1 MLDLQCSAE
10 EGESSVTTETM
21 ISANLVSHTD
31 SIIQRV
37 AEQQMRN
44 EMARLETLIRGGC
57 TRCGV
62 GMLDFEKSPP
72 EPRGFIIDYVGEK
85 LPFCN
90 RCIEN
95 HPAELRS
102 HFGNGSSE
110 PATGIEPVRSLHT
123 PDRVPDARGE

>member
-1 MLDLQCSAE
+1 M
-10 EGESSVTTETM
+10 TTENT
-21 ISANLVSHTD
+21 ISATLVSHTD
-31 SIIQRV
+31 SIVQRV

-44 EMARLETLIRGGC
+44 EMVRLETLIRGGC

-72 EPRGFIIDYVGEK
+72 EARGVILDYVGEK

-95 HPAELRS
+95 HPMELSS
-102 HFGNGSSE
+102 HFSKLSE